1 MSEKQILDSLLQE
14 RIDGDVVDENLITE
28 QLSKSKKEVEDYL
41 KDIDFI
47 QRMTDMVDWL
57 NEKADFKVETDW
69 EIYETRAIF
78 ETKYY
83 LESNYYRFYFSIY
96 KYEPDTEK
104 WLKLHCY
111 LDDSSEQKGFW
122 TIWTGENFKEKYQAD
137 KHTYNEDEMFKE
149 LRELF
154 VRKVF
159 KSKHYGIASEK

>member
-1 MSEKQILDSLLQE
+1 MKEKPILDDLLQE
-14 RIDGDVVDENLITE
+14 RIDGDVVDESLITK

-57 NEKADFKVETDW
+57 NEKANFKVETVW
-69 EIYETRAIF
+69 EIYETKAIF

-83 LESNYYRFYFSIY
+83 LESNFCRFYFSIY
-96 KYEPDTEK
+96 KYEPEGED
-104 WLKLHCY
+104 WLKLHCV
-111 LDDSSEQKGFW
+111 LDESKEDKGMW
-122 TIWTGENFKEKYQAD
+122 TIWTGEHFKDKYDED
-137 KHTYNEDEMFKE
+137 KHSYTEKEMFEE

-159 KSKHYGIASEK
+159 KSKHYGVGSR